1 VWEKLRN
8 KEKKKCPLSHK
19 NAELC
24 LDRLYSHMLEQYH
37 KLFIFTT
44 ATKINTQSTIY
55 KFALYCETFSGC
67 HAYPIKWQL
76 AFYAG

>member
-1 VWEKLRN
+1 
-8 KEKKKCPLSHK
+8 
-19 NAELC
+19 
-24 LDRLYSHMLEQYH
+24 MLEQYH